1 MESNNRLN
9 LVEILTEYEIECVYS
24 PLWGNCGI
32 KEIVPGSDYPILVS
46 FPRGP
51 VLALGIDGG
60 LDNTV
65 DSRHVLYPSEELFQ
79 KHPADPAGAW
89 AEWVKAQKEK
99 PWRAG
104 EDEEYWSLSDT
115 FSFSKHTEDCNVFD
129 DARYGCGNYFRT
141 LEQATEAAERIKATL
156 EVYQRE
162 LLEGIGDI
170 EDIE

>member
-9 LVEILTEYEIECVYS
+9 IAELLTEYEIECVYS

-32 KEIVPGSDYPILVS
+32 KEIVPDSDYPILVS

-60 LDNTV
+60 LDNNV
-65 DSRHVLYPSEELFQ
+65 DSRCMLYPSEELFQ

-89 AEWVKAQKEK
+89 AEWVKTQKEK
-99 PWRAG
+99 PWRAS
-104 EDEEYWSLSDT
+104 EDEWYWSLSAIL
-115 FSFSKHTEDCNVFD
+115 SPERHTEDNAAFD
-129 DARYGCGNYFRT
+129 DARYRIGNYFRT
-141 LEQATEAAERIKATL
+141 QEQAVEAAERIKATL

-162 LLEGIGDI
+162 LLE
-170 EDIE
+170 EE

>member
-9 LVEILTEYEIECVYS
+9 IVEILTEYEIEYVYS

-79 KHPADPAGAW
+79 KHPFDPAGAW

-99 PWRAG
+99 PWRAD
-104 EDEEYWSLSDT
+104 EDEEYWSLSAIL
-115 FSFSKHTEDCNVFD
+115 SPERHTEDNAAFD
-129 DARYGCGNYFRT
+129 DALYNCGNYFRT
-141 LEQATEAAERIKATL
+141 QEQAAEAAERMKATL

-162 LLEGIGDI
+162 LLE
-170 EDIE
+170 E